1 MNRRVMPCL
10 LRALAP
16 LALLLAVWL
25 AAPATAA
32 PTPER
37 HAAYAPPGARAPD
50 VLTSKSLARIH
61 TEGTAALW
69 VYFSD
74 KGERDA
80 ASFARMVR
88 SAGTRMTEAARER
101 RSLETG
107 GRFVPDYYDV
117 PVQPAYLEAVAST
130 GARIRNVSRWLN
142 AVSVEADEASAR
154 RVASF
159 PFVRI
164 VVPVER
170 SRRIHTVGEVIPGL
184 SSPRPANPSGSFRGG
199 DSPVGAIPA
208 LDAAR
213 VPGLAPTLDPPSGY
227 GSSLAQLQSIG
238 AKAAQDSGFTG
249 ANVIVAMFDTGFNKA
264 HNATSQLKR
273 RAEWDFVFGD
283 GETANQLNDDPSA
296 WDHGTGTWSVL
307 GGYYPNNLIGPA
319 YNATFLLAKTEDI
332 RSETPVEMDNWVAAA
347 EWADSIGAR
356 VISSSLAYLDFDPI
370 GTFNTGDILYTNL
383 DGNTSVVTRGAQF
396 AQRRGIVVANA
407 MGNSGSGSGSLW
419 APADADSILSVGA
432 VDVTNTIASFSS
444 LGPTADGRT
453 KPEVVAQGVLT
464 WWALAG
470 NNASIGQAN
479 GTSLSTPL
487 IGGIAAQVREA
498 HPEWSADQVRRS
510 LMLTADK
517 AGSPGNTY
525 GWGRPDAVAA
535 IYNSPFGGPVYPKPF
550 SLLSPAN
557 GAVVTSVPI
566 TFRWQ
571 KAPDLNPGDQVTY
584 NIRVLTVLQ
593 NAIVFNWTTPDTFYT
608 PPNLRLGPNNYIW
621 QVTAID
627 LANHQ
632 RVARE
637 NFLFTTSSATG
648 VAVGGTP
655 PAPEVVLYQNR
666 PNPLFSS
673 TQIEYALGASRA
685 ASSGP
690 VALRI
695 YDSQGRLVRT
705 LLEDAARAMPGA
717 RQSVRWDGLDQG
729 GRRVASGIYHYQ
741 LSVSGRIY
749 SKRMIVLR

>member
-1 MNRRVMPCL
+1 L
-10 LRALAP
+10 T
-16 LALLLAVWL
+16 LLLAVWL
-25 AAPATAA
+25 AGPATAA
-32 PTPER
+32 PAPER
-37 HAAYAPPGARAPD
+37 HAAYAPPGSRAPN
-50 VLTSKSLARIH
+50 VLTSKSVDRIRK
-61 TEGTAALW
+61 EGTAALW

-88 SAGTRMTEAARER
+88 SAGARMTEAARER

-107 GRFVPDYYDV
+107 GQFVPDYYDV
-117 PVQPAYLEAVAST
+117 PVQQAYVDAVVSA

-142 AVSVEADEASAR
+142 AVSIETDEASANR
-154 RVASF
+154 IASF

-164 VVPVER
+164 IVPVER
-170 SRRIHTVGEVIPGL
+170 SRRIHTVGEVLRGL
-184 SSPRPANPSGSFRGG
+184 PSSPTASPSGSLRDG
-199 DSPVGAIPA
+199 DSPADRGAA

-213 VPGLAPTLDPPSGY
+213 VPGLAPALDPPSGY

-273 RAEWDFVFGD
+273 LAERDFVFGD
-283 GETANQLNDDPSA
+283 GETSNQVNDDPSA

-319 YNATFLLAKTEDI
+319 YNATFLLAKTEDV
-332 RSETPVEMDNWVAAA
+332 RSETPVEMDNWMAAA

-370 GTFNTGDILYTNL
+370 GTFNAGDILYTNL
-383 DGNTSVVTRGAQF
+383 DGNTSVVTKGAQF
-396 AQRRGIVVANA
+396 AQRRGILVANA
-407 MGNSGSGSGSLW
+407 MGNSGPAAASIW

-432 VDVTNTIASFSS
+432 VDGSNSIASFSS
-444 LGPTADGRT
+444 LGPTADGRI

-464 WWALAG
+464 WWAEAG
-470 NNASIGQAN
+470 NIAAVGQAN

-517 AGSPGNTY
+517 AGTPGNTY
-525 GWGRPDAVAA
+525 GWGRPNAVSA
-535 IYNSPFGGPVYPKPF
+535 IYTSTFGGPVYPMPF

-557 GAVVTSVPI
+557 GALVTSVPV
-566 TFRWQ
+566 TFRWR
-571 KAPDLNPGDQVTY
+571 KAPDPNPGDQVTY

-593 NAIVFNWTTPDTFYT
+593 NGVIFDRTTPDTFYT
-608 PPNLRLGPNNYIW
+608 PANLRLGPNNYIW

-627 LANHQ
+627 LANHR

-637 NFLFTTSSATG
+637 SFLFTTSSATG

-655 PAPEVVLYQNR
+655 PAPEAVLYQNH
-666 PNPLFSS
+666 PNPLFGA

-685 ASSGP
+685 ASGGP
-690 VALRI
+690 VTLRI
-695 YDSQGRLVRT
+695 FDSQGRLVRT
-705 LLEDAARAMPGA
+705 LLEGTAQAMSGT
-717 RQSVRWDGLDQG
+717 RQAVRWDGLDQS